1 MQSSL
6 QEDFQQVVR
15 VVRKNHPALYDF
27 INTEDYE
34 RLIAQQFAKITD
46 SLSITECCQLPFSIY
61 PQSNL

>member
-27 INTEDYE
+27 INKEDYE

-46 SLSITECCQLPFSIY
+46 SLSITFQYLSPE
-61 PQSNL
+61 